1 MTLPDIPPTF
11 HGSAHAGE
19 PWIGYIRVSTWK
31 EEKISPELQRTAI
44 EQWAARTGRRI
55 VDWIVDLDESGRHF
69 KRKIM
74 GGIERIERR
83 EVRGIAVWRYSRFGR
98 NRTGNAANLA
108 RVEAAGGLLESATE
122 PVDASTAIGRFARGM
137 YMEFAAFESDRAG
150 EQWKETHEHR
160 LAAKLPATGR
170 GRFGYIWHRR
180 AVPDATAPNGIR
192 LQQERYT
199 LHPDYASVVE
209 ELYERKTEEYEGFNA
224 LAHWLNE
231 ELVIPTLRG
240 KAWGV
245 SSVSRYLD
253 SGFAAGLLR
262 THDKTCPCGYS
273 SGKRSG
279 CPDNRFIYLP
289 GAQPRIITPDQW
301 EAYKE
306 HRKTTKATPPRAR
319 KATYP
324 LTGLLRHGYCRH
336 HMSAASYTYKG
347 EQMRGRNLVCSRNK
361 HTSKVECPKGIN
373 TRRDYV
379 EREVKKWLE
388 REAAPGIDASPR
400 LPVQRTEPTEDP
412 RARAQRERA
421 RLQVDLTKVEKA
433 LDRLVMDNALNP
445 EKYPADSFARVRDQL
460 AGQRGSIMNAM
471 NELGEVEATPT
482 REEFVPLI
490 ANLIEAW
497 DLMEPIEKNALLRQI
512 VRRIVCHDIRTEG
525 SRWIEVRV
533 EVHPV
538 YEPDPWAPIAGEVV
552 ARKDEPAEVDDRA
565 DGETLF

>member
-1 MTLPDIPPTF
+1 MTLPDIPSTF

-108 RVEAAGGLLESATE
+108 RVEAVGGLLESATE

-170 GRFGYIWHRR
+170 PRFGYVWHRR
-180 AVPDATAPNGIR
+180 RVPDPTAPSGIR
-192 LQQERYT
+192 LQEERYA
-199 LHPDYASVVE
+199 LHPDHASVVE
-209 ELYERKTEEYEGFNA
+209 ELYERKIEDHDGFNS
-224 LAHWLNE
+224 LVHWLNE
-231 ELVIPTLRG
+231 DLAIPTMRG

-253 SGFAAGLLR
+253 SGFAAGFLR

-273 SGKRSG
+273 SGTRSG

-289 GAQPRIITPDQW
+289 GAQPRIIDPDQW
-301 EAYKE
+301 EAYKA
-306 HRKTTKATPPRAR
+306 HRKTIKATPPRAR
-319 KATYP
+319 KATYT
-324 LTGLLRHGYCRH
+324 LTGLLRHGYCRF
-336 HMSAASYTYKG
+336 HMSAASYTSHGK
-347 EQMRGRNLVCSRNK
+347 QLRGHLLVCSRHKYANR
-361 HTSKVECPKGIN
+361 VDCPKGISVK
-373 TRRDYV
+373 REYV
-379 EREVKKWLE
+379 EGEVLTWLK
-388 REAAPGIDASPR
+388 REAAPGVGVGSSATVHR
-400 LPVQRTEPTEDP
+400 AEPVEDP
-412 RARAQRERA
+412 RARVQRERG
-421 RLQVDLTKVEKA
+421 RLQAELSKIEGA
-433 LDRLVMDNALNP
+433 LDRLVADNAMNP
-445 EKYPADSFARVRDQL
+445 EKYPADSFARVRDQF
-460 AGQRGSIMNAM
+460 AGKKGSIMKALA
-471 NELGEVEATPT
+471 ELGEVETTPT
-482 REEFVPLI
+482 REEYVPLMLD
-490 ANLIEAW
+490 LIEAW
-497 DLMEPIEKNALLRQI
+497 PHMDAIERNAVLRQL
-512 VRRIVCHDIRTEG
+512 VRRIVCHDIRAEG
-525 SRWIEVRV
+525 SRWIETRV

-538 YEPDPWAPIAGEVV
+538 FEPDPWAPIVGEVV
-552 ARKDEPAEVDDRA
+552 ARKDEPAEGDDRA
-565 DGETLF
+565 DAVTLF